1 VDVSTPGIT
10 LFSLP
15 ATVGAGLQDGA
26 FLVRLGATNHG
37 GVTVHLVSSDP
48 SRVVLAANNSSVG
61 SASLDLPVANG
72 QTDANYWIQAIEGT
86 TGAVTVTASA
96 TGFTG
101 ASGTVNVV
109 QPAIQITAVPTSIAA
124 TAASVLFNAQVGLP
138 NSSGTGIA
146 SFMQVRAGSS
156 IVATVTNSAAAVAQL
171 VTSAGGAQSRSV
183 VIAGGS
189 SSSPSSLAAGGIQ
202 FDPLSAGQTTVN
214 VTSPG
219 FAIVNTATVNVTVT
233 P

>member
-1 VDVSTPGIT
+1 
-10 LFSLP
+10 
-15 ATVGAGLQDGA
+15 
-26 FLVRLGATNHG
+26 
-37 GVTVHLVSSDP
+37 
-48 SRVVLAANNSSVG
+48 
-61 SASLDLPVANG
+61 
-72 QTDANYWIQAIEGT
+72 
-86 TGAVTVTASA
+86 
-96 TGFTG
+96 
-101 ASGTVNVV
+101 
-109 QPAIQITAVPTSIAA
+109 
-124 TAASVLFNAQVGLP
+124 
-138 NSSGTGIA
+138 
-146 SFMQVRAGSS
+146 
-156 IVATVTNSAAAVAQL
+156 VTNSAAAVAQL